1 MLRELF
7 KPRTSKI
14 QALIFT
20 LTAAGL
26 LTLNLVRL
34 TNSDFRNVP
43 QIVLFDLFFALS
55 LTCVGIFPEIGT
67 ASYLV
72 FYLLSVGI
80 DLLSPGSIFLVLGLI
95 PICVFWIY
103 KKHIFISGTIFV
115 SVHAL
120 TVLFNSGHR
129 EGFIEFIVFEF
140 FIIAILGF
148 LARAFSKQLD
158 ELDNRVSSARSESK
172 AKEDKIRRELAGE
185 LHDNT
190 AKDLTQISLLAQQYA
205 QSSATEAD
213 RMHWKQ
219 VETIARGASL
229 RLRPLIH
236 HLKPTGAV
244 LPVKEMIAQNRQM
257 LLQEGIELEIELDSD
272 RLSGLPES
280 QRKLFNLFVQEGSLN
295 VLKYAPR
302 RSVVTLDV
310 EVLTNGTILVIMKNR
325 IDTKASKRGH
335 LSSGYGLENL
345 QRSISEVG
353 GSLGFDRISGH
364 WILRAEIPGQGA
376 RGHTAKN
383 NDERTSQKGVLYG

>member
-1 MLRELF
+1 MLSNFL
-7 KPRTSKI
+7 KPKPTKI
-14 QALIFT
+14 QVLIFT

-26 LTLNLVRL
+26 LTLNLLRL
-34 TNSDFRNVP
+34 SNGDFRNLP
-43 QIVLFDLFFALS
+43 RIVIFDLFFALS
-55 LTCVGIFPEIGT
+55 LACVGLFPEIGT

-72 FYLLSVGI
+72 FYLLSVEI
-80 DLLSPGSIFLVLGLI
+80 NFLSPGSVFLLLGLI

-103 KKHIFISGTIFV
+103 KKHILISGIIFF
-115 SVHAL
+115 SIHAV
-120 TVLFNSGHR
+120 TAITNSGFQ
-129 EGFIEFIVFEF
+129 EGFIEFAIFELVLV
-140 FIIAILGF
+140 AILGF
-148 LARAFSKQLD
+148 LARVFSKQLD
-158 ELDNRVSSARSESK
+158 ELANRLSSVTSESK
-172 AKEDKIRRELAGE
+172 EKEDMIRRELAGE

-213 RMHWKQ
+213 RMHWNQ
-219 VETIARGASL
+219 VEDIARGASM

-236 HLKPTGAV
+236 HLKPIGTV
-244 LPVKEMIAQNRQM
+244 LPVEEMITQNRQM
-257 LLQEGIELEIELDSD
+257 LLQEGIELDIELDSD
-272 RLSGLPES
+272 RLNSLPEL

-295 VLKYAPR
+295 ALKYAHK

-310 EVLTNGTILVIMKNR
+310 EVLANGTILVIMKNR
-325 IDTKASKRGH
+325 IDTKAAKRGH

-383 NDERTSQKGVLYG
+383 NDEGTSQKGVLYG

>member
-1 MLRELF
+1 MLRELS

-26 LTLNLVRL
+26 LTLNLLRL

-43 QIVLFDLFFALS
+43 QIVLFDLFFALT
-55 LTCVGIFPEIGT
+55 LACVGFFPEIGT

-95 PICVFWIY
+95 PICVFWVY
-103 KKHIFISGTIFV
+103 KKHIFISGLIFV

-120 TVLFNSGHR
+120 TAVFNSGHR
-129 EGFIEFIVFEF
+129 EGFIELIVFEF

-205 QSSATEAD
+205 QSSATDTD
-213 RMHWKQ
+213 RLHWKQ
-219 VETIARGASL
+219 VENIARGASL

-244 LPVKEMIAQNRQM
+244 LPVGEMIAQNRQM
-257 LLQEGIELEIELDSD
+257 LLQESIELEIELDSD
-272 RLSGLPES
+272 RLNGLPES

-325 IDTKASKRGH
+325 IDTK
-335 LSSGYGLENL
+335 LSL
-345 QRSISEVG
+345 IH
-353 GSLGFDRISGH
+353 I
-364 WILRAEIPGQGA
+364 
-376 RGHTAKN
+376 
-383 NDERTSQKGVLYG
+383 